1 MHRLLPSLIALA
13 LALVPGLV
21 LVQPATA
28 TQPTITSVTPSS
40 GPVAGGTVVTV
51 RGAGLYGAGQVV
63 VRFGGVEA
71 ETTIVQYGTEYQAVA
86 PPHAA
91 GTVDVDMY
99 EAGRNPP
106 VLATLA
112 GAFTYEAPATATAPT
127 ISKVSPAS
135 GPTTG
140 GTSVTVTGTNFTGA
154 TAVAFGGTAA
164 TAFTVNGPTSITA
177 TTPARDAG
185 AADVQVAAPGGTG
198 TSAAAFTFVVY
209 RTLTIRN
216 VAGLMARGD
225 AQYGATQSDAGAFT
239 TKGTPDGRKAIR
251 NSGYAGGIYC
261 GTRANPRQLVGT
273 RPALSIPGTWMWV
286 PEISSGTACSAA
298 YPTGTKVT
306 LTARPSSSLIALF
319 GGIFGVPITDGLG
332 WLSGWGGA
340 CKGTSGLT
348 CTVTMDQD
356 RTASAAFSGSGFN
369 LDLASSPGR
378 FVLFNASTADP
389 ETGVVTSFDLGWRT
403 TATTTSP
410 PGFIGF
416 TTQIVDSSANAR
428 EHGAAAGPV
437 VCRTRTKLVRWG
449 GRATCAVPPVLAAR
463 LAKGPVRLRTSVTL
477 RLRGRSDAALVGY
490 RTTVLRN
497 GAGFGRVTG

>member
-1 MHRLLPSLIALA
+1 MRRTLRLIVTLVLA
-13 LALVPGLV
+13 MLPGLV
-21 LVQPATA
+21 LAQLATA

-40 GPVAGGTVVTV
+40 GPIAGGTVVTV
-51 RGAGLYGAGQVV
+51 RGTGLYGAGQVV

-71 ETTIVQYGTEYQAVA
+71 DTTIVQYGTEFQAVA

-91 GTVDVDMY
+91 GPVDVDVY
-99 EAGRNPP
+99 EAIRNPP
-106 VLATLA
+106 VLATLPN
-112 GAFTYEAPATATAPT
+112 GFTYEAPASATGPS
-127 ISKVSPAS
+127 ISKVSPAN

-140 GTSVTVTGTNFTGA
+140 GTSVTLTGTNFAGA
-154 TAVAFGGTAA
+154 TAVSFGGTSA
-164 TAFTVNGPTSITA
+164 TAFTVNSATSITA

-185 AADVQVAAPGGTG
+185 AVAVSVTTPDGTA
-198 TSAAAFTFVVY
+198 TSAGAFTFVVY
-209 RTLTIRN
+209 RTLTVKT

-225 AQYGATQSDAGAFT
+225 ARYGATQSNTGEFT
-239 TKGTPDGRKAIR
+239 NKGTPNGAQPIR
-251 NSGYAGGIYC
+251 NSGYAGGIFC
-261 GTRANPRQLVGT
+261 GSQTQPRQLVGI
-273 RPALSIPGTWMWV
+273 RSALLGRWAWV
-286 PEISSGTACSAA
+286 PEISSSSVCTAS

-306 LTARPSSSLIALF
+306 LTGRPSSSLWTVIGSVL
-319 GGIFGVPITDGLG
+319 GVPLTDGFG

-356 RTASAAFSGSGFN
+356 RTASAAFSGSGLN
-369 LDLASSPGR
+369 LDFASSPGR
-378 FVLFNASTADP
+378 FVFFNASSADP

-403 TATTTSP
+403 TATVTSP

-416 TTQIVDSSANAR
+416 TTQVVDSSANAR

-437 VCRTRTKLVRWG
+437 VCRKRTKLVNWS
-449 GRATCAVPPVLAAR
+449 GRVTCQVSPALAKR
-463 LAKGPVRLRTSVTL
+463 LATGPVRLRTSVSL
-477 RLRGRSDAALVGY
+477 RVRGRSDSVLVAY

>member
-1 MHRLLPSLIALA
+1 MRRLIPLLLAPAVSLLAALA
-13 LALVPGLV
+13 VAPVASAGLY
-21 LVQPATA
+21 T
-28 TQPTITSVTPSS
+28 PTITSVTPSS
-40 GPVAGGTVVTV
+40 GPTAGGTVVTV
-51 RGAGLYGAGQVV
+51 RGTGLSGAGEVV
-63 VRFGGVEA
+63 VRFDGIA
-71 ETTIVQYGTEYQAVA
+71 ATTTIVQYGTEYRAVA

-91 GTVDVDMY
+91 GTVDVDVY
-99 EAGRNPP
+99 ESIRTPP
-106 VLATLA
+106 VIATRT
-112 GAFTYEAPATATAPT
+112 GGFTYEAPDTAPT
-127 ISKVSPAS
+127 ITAVSPAS

-140 GTSVTVTGTNFTGA
+140 GTSVTITGTNFTGA
-154 TAVAFGGTAA
+154 TGVSFGGTAA
-164 TAFTVNGPTSITA
+164 TAFTVNSATSMTA

-185 AADVQVAAPGGTG
+185 AAAVSVTTPEGTA
-198 TSAAAFTFVVY
+198 TSAGAFTFVVY
-209 RTLTIRN
+209 RTLTVRN

-225 AQYGATQSDAGAFT
+225 AQYGATQSDTGEFT

-273 RPALSIPGTWMWV
+273 RPVLSVLPTWLWV
-286 PEISSGTACSAA
+286 PEISAGTTCSGA
-298 YPTGTKVT
+298 YPAGTKVT
-306 LTARPSSSLIALF
+306 LTARPSSSLITLF
-319 GGIFGVPITDGLG
+319 GGLFGLPITDGLG
-332 WLSGWGGA
+332 WVSGWGGA

-356 RTASAAFSGSGFN
+356 RTASAAFNGSGLN

-378 FVLFNASTADP
+378 LVLFNASTADP

-403 TATTTSP
+403 TATATSP

-416 TTQIVDSSANAR
+416 TTQVVDSSANAR
-428 EHGAAAGPV
+428 EDGAAAGPV
-437 VCRTRTKLVRWG
+437 VCRKRTKLVRWG
-449 GRATCAVPPVLAAR
+449 GRVTCTVTPALAAR

-477 RLRGRSDAALVGY
+477 RLRGRSDNALVGY